1 MVSKEQ
7 YAHLFF
13 FLSVSRV
20 CILWFS
26 HVCHYYIHC
35 HYCTSQIHTSLKKST
50 LLLQAM
56 LMIPFNSYS
65 SCLKKKKKKDLSTTQ
80 VEKGR
85 EKKNIESFGIFF
97 DILNE
102 LGKLCF
108 YRDIS

>member
-65 SCLKKKKKKDLSTTQ
+65 SCLKKKKKGLVNNTSRKRERE
-80 VEKGR
+80 EK
-85 EKKNIESFGIFF
+85 
-97 DILNE
+97 
-102 LGKLCF
+102 
-108 YRDIS
+108 Y